1 MRAHIV
7 TSMTRPRPYAWCRA
21 PLLIVLSICALAIP
35 ASASADTV
43 RDWNRHALEALS
55 NPTNPPVPGP
65 VPGAA
70 QSPTVTSIHMAMVQG
85 AVYDAVNSIDRGH
98 QAYLAGLPPAPRSAS
113 QEAAVAT
120 AAHHVLVGL
129 GGGLVPALPQVVRD
143 RLDVLYAEAL
153 AGIPNNGTS
162 KEDGIAAGAA
172 AAAAMLAARSNDGR
186 YEPFSFPVGAD
197 AGEWR
202 PVLPA
207 FVSDPF
213 AWVANVEPFLLE
225 SSSQFRTKGPRALTS
240 DAYAREY
247 NEVKELGGPTV
258 GVGNP
263 RTPEQEAVAQFYTVN
278 VIELLNRTFRTIS
291 EAEGLTLAE
300 EARLFGMLNL
310 AGADSVIH
318 CWDEKAFWSFWRPIT
333 AIQEGDNDTNPD
345 TVGQS
350 NWTPLIATPPY
361 PEHTS
366 GYNCASGAYMHTA
379 KAFFGGN
386 RMEFSVVKFPGN
398 VTPNPTRN
406 YGQLTA
412 VVKDT
417 IDARVYQGIHFR
429 AADVQGVALGKDVA
443 HWLDKHYFQ
452 PVG

>member
-1 MRAHIV
+1 MRAHAV
-7 TSMTRPRPYAWCRA
+7 TSMTRPRRYAWCRA

-43 RDWNRHALEALS
+43 RDWNRHALEALG
-55 NPTNPPVPGP
+55 NPLAPTPPV
-65 VPGAA
+65 VPGAG

-98 QAYLAGLPPAPRSAS
+98 QAYLAGLPRASRSAS

-143 RLDVLYAEAL
+143 RLDTLYANAL
-153 AGIPNNGTS
+153 ADIPDGDD
-162 KEDGIAAGAA
+162 KADGIAAGAA
-172 AAAAMLAARSNDGR
+172 AAEAMLEARRNDGR
-186 YEPFSFPVGAD
+186 YVPFSFTIGDGP
-197 AGEWR
+197 GEWV
-202 PVLPA
+202 PAPPA

-213 AWVANVEPFLLE
+213 AWVANVDPFVLQ
-225 SSSQFRTKGPRALTS
+225 SSSQFRTNGPRALKS
-240 DAYAREY
+240 DAYTREY
-247 NEVKELGGPTV
+247 NEVKDLGGPTL
-258 GVGNP
+258 GSP

-291 EAEGLTLAE
+291 ETEGLTLAE

-318 CWDEKAFWSFWRPIT
+318 CWDEKAFWSNWRPIT
-333 AIQEGDNDTNPD
+333 AIQQGDNDTNPD
-345 TVGQS
+345 TVGDPD
-350 NWTPLIATPPY
+350 WVPLIATPPY
-361 PEHTS
+361 PDHTS
-366 GYNCASGAYMHTA
+366 GYNCASGAFMHTA
-379 KAFFGGN
+379 KAFFGRN
-386 RMEFSVVKFPGN
+386 RMEFSVVKLPGN
-398 VTPNPTRN
+398 VTPNVTRD
-406 YGQLTA
+406 YGQFTA

-417 IDARVYQGIHFR
+417 IDARVYLGIHFR
-429 AADVQGVALGKDVA
+429 TADVQGAALGQDVA
-443 HWLDKHYFQ
+443 RWLDKHYFQ

>member
-1 MRAHIV
+1 MRAHAV
-7 TSMTRPRPYAWCRA
+7 TRMTRPRRYAWCRA

-35 ASASADTV
+35 ASASADAV
-43 RDWNRHALEALS
+43 RDWNRHALEALG
-55 NPTNPPVPGP
+55 NPLAPTPPV

-85 AVYDAVNSIDRGH
+85 AVYDAVNAIDRGH
-98 QAYLAGLPPAPRSAS
+98 QPYLDGLPEASRSAS
-113 QEAAVAT
+113 RKAAVAT

-129 GGGLVPALPQVVRD
+129 GGGLVPALPQVVRE
-143 RLDVLYAEAL
+143 RLDALYADAL
-153 AGIPNNGTS
+153 AGIPEGDD
-162 KEDGIAAGAA
+162 KADGIAAGAA
-172 AAAAMLAARSNDGR
+172 AAAAMLAERTDDGR
-186 YEPFSFPVGAD
+186 YVPFSFTVGD
-197 AGEWR
+197 EAGEWR
-202 PVLPA
+202 PAPPT

-213 AWVANVEPFLLE
+213 AWVANVEPFVLQ
-225 SSSQFRTKGPRALTS
+225 SSSQFRTKGPRALKS
-240 DAYAREY
+240 DAYTREY
-247 NEVKELGGPTV
+247 NEVKDLGGPTI

-278 VIELLNRTFRTIS
+278 VIELLNRTFRRIS
-291 EAEGLTLAE
+291 KTEGLTLAE

-333 AIQEGDNDTNPD
+333 AIQQGDNDTNPD

-366 GYNCASGAYMHTA
+366 GYNCASGAFMHTA
-379 KAFFGGN
+379 KAFFGKN

-398 VTPNPTRN
+398 VTPNTTRD

-429 AADVQGVALGKDVA
+429 TADVQGAALGEDVA

-452 PVG
+452 PVN